1 MDEVIYDNV
10 KTMDGELI
18 FYEKQEKKFLI
29 LVRFIKSLIAFV
41 A

>member
-18 FYEKQEKKFLI
+18 FYEKQEKKI
-29 LVRFIKSLIAFV
+29 LDLSTFH
-41 A
+41 